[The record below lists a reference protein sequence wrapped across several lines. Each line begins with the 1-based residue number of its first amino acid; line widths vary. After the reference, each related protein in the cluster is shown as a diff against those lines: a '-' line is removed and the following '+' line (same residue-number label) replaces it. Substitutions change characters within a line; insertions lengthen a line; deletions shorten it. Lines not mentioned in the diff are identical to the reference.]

1 MQEILNAEFCDDH
14 SDSQLIK
21 VKKIRVN
28 SEVPKE
34 HIHCTPLPC
43 LRVQCKREDRES
55 IRAQSSR

>member
-1 MQEILNAEFCDDH
+1 MQKILNAEFCDH

-21 VKKIRVN
+21 VKKNIRVN

-55 IRAQSSR
+55 IRAQKQ